1 MTIAKTKIGAKG
13 QIVIPKIFRDNLG
26 LKEGWEVVMKLE
38 KDELI
43 ITSAK
48 RDIPKKWGNIA
59 RERGANVRKALLYG
73 DKLYEEVL

>member
-1 MTIAKTKIGAKG
+1 MTIAKTKIGTKG

-26 LKEGWEVVMKLE
+26 VKEGGEVIMKLE

-43 ITSAK
+43 ITSTK
-48 RDIPKKWGNIA
+48 KDIPKKWGNIA
-59 RERGANVRKALLYG
+59 RGKGANVRKEVLYG